1 MTTLL
6 PEIKLDSSAEDWE
19 ELMVSLARH
28 KEKFNLAVPDLTRQL
43 IACFKFIDSLS
54 HHGLAANIPSDQQE
68 SIPEGKVSASTAAQD
83 KVASEIADTRE
94 HTQSQDRS
102 RSGKKSR
109 HKSRKKNLSVR
120 EDDDDVMTTFMA
132 EKTSYQPQDFKFNS
146 LSFGEIAAL
155 MYSARK
161 VTREMQAINKVKIP
175 HMLQ

>member
-68 SIPEGKVSASTAAQD
+68 SIPEGKVSASTAAQT
-83 KVASEIADTRE
+83 KVASEIGDTKI
-94 HTQSQDRS
+94 HSQSQDKY

-109 HKSRKKNLSVR
+109 HKPRKKTLSVEEQDER
-120 EDDDDVMTTFMA
+120 LQTSNTFMA
-132 EKTSYQPQDFKFNS
+132 EDKSYQPEDFHLNS

-161 VTREMQAINKVKIP
+161 VTKEMRAKRTT
-175 HMLQ
+175 